1 MKIHRANSLESA
13 PFALLQGAPRFHGV
27 QSLGASCMTP
37 YVRKRFSLRGNTA
50 SLRALNRKVR
60 VISDVL
66 RAFSVELKRWHGG
79 PAATR
84 RERRRKPA
92 PGHVPER

>member
-1 MKIHRANSLESA
+1 MS
-13 PFALLQGAPRFHGV
+13 
-27 QSLGASCMTP
+27 P

-60 VISDVL
+60 VISDVP
-66 RAFSVELKRWHGG
+66 RAFSVELKRRHGG
-79 PAATR
+79 PTATR

-92 PGHVPER
+92 PGHEPER